1 MLRKASHGCCEG
13 NVGDADA
20 VITAHDISHG
30 ECTDWMC
37 KPHLVL
43 PGIHL
48 VMKYTKSPVDRRRNQ
63 RFRIESGAL
72 VIFSRDAVTL
82 GQTVDMSMG
91 GLAFSYV
98 GQGELP
104 RRSCI
109 IEILL
114 ADDGFYLNNIGFE
127 TMWDLK
133 TRTLPFSSMTMRR
146 RGVKFIGLTGDQE
159 TQLETIFA
167 IAKQRSAERKRSKE
181 ATEIAYAELSQ
192 IFETAADGIRVIDD
206 DFNVLR
212 CNQAFCTLS
221 GVREPEGRK
230 CYEVFPGPLCHTSEC
245 PLTRIIDGA
254 EYIECRTAKVRSD
267 GTKIPC
273 ILTATPFR
281 KRSGELIGIIESFK
295 DISEIKQAEDERRRI
310 IDELQQALAEVK
322 KLSGLL
328 PVCVSCKKI
337 RDDNGY
343 WNQIEAYVRKHCE
356 ADFTHSIC
364 PDCTE
369 KLYPDLLNKK

>member
-1 MLRKASHGCCEG
+1 M
-13 NVGDADA
+13 
-20 VITAHDISHG
+20 
-30 ECTDWMC
+30 
-37 KPHLVL
+37 
-43 PGIHL
+43 
-48 VMKYTKSPVDRRRNQ
+48 
-63 RFRIESGAL
+63 
-72 VIFSRDAVTL
+72 FSRDAVNL

-104 RRSCI
+104 ARSCI

-127 TMWDLK
+127 TIWDFK
-133 TRTLPFSSMTMRR
+133 IRKLPFGFMTMRR

-167 IAKQRSAERKRSKE
+167 IEKQRSAERKRSKE

-192 IFETAADGIRVIDD
+192 IFETAADGMWVIDD

-212 CNQAFCTLS
+212 CNQAFWTLS

-230 CYEVFPGPLCHTSEC
+230 CYEVFPGSLCHTSEC

-254 EYIECRTAKVRSD
+254 EYIECQTAKVRSD

-281 KRSGELIGIIESFK
+281 RTGGELIGIVEDFK

-322 KLSGLL
+322 TLSGLL

-343 WNQIEAYVRKHCE
+343 WNQIEAYVRKHSE

-364 PDCTE
+364 ADCTK